1 MLTAY
6 HTRQFQAISDQFA
19 RDVQQVGARAL
30 QDRLNGA
37 LQVTAQPAA
46 PPPANVAAAVA
57 RPKADIERPLLAAAL
72 PLTTDPNKLE
82 DDNAWMAIAALHAA
96 EAKIDNSSRE
106 LIRSENPAAAVAGRL
121 AITKR
126 RVEDPL
132 VKLVQTLE
140 SSIALDS
147 VKNEYRFHRQ
157 IHQWLAGG
165 EYRPDVDTLNER
177 VYAELFLTP
186 SSDPWLGLA
195 PAEIYTALP
204 NGGVVT
210 K

>member
-1 MLTAY
+1 V
-6 HTRQFQAISDQFA
+6 S
-19 RDVQQVGARAL
+19 VRAL
-30 QDRLNGA
+30 QDALNAPAAARVASG
-37 LQVTAQPAA
+37 PAA

-72 PLTTDPNKLE
+72 PLSTDPLKLE
-82 DDNAWMAIAALHAA
+82 DDDAWQAIAALHAA
-96 EAKIDNSSRE
+96 EAKIDNTSRE
-106 LIRSENPAAAVAGRL
+106 LIRSENPAAAVAGGL

-132 VKLVQTLE
+132 VKLVQSLE

-157 IHQWLAGG
+157 IHQWLSAA
-165 EYRPDVDTLNER
+165 EYRPDVETLNER

-195 PAEIYTALP
+195 PADIYTALP
-204 NGGVVT
+204 NGGVVQ